1 MALQVSLVS
10 AEAEVWTGEA
20 KLVVTTTTEGQI
32 GFMTGHEP
40 VLAILGAGPVRIT
53 QLDDTVV
60 EATAADG
67 FVSVENDRV
76 TIVAGNA
83 ALVS

>member
-10 AEAEVWTGEA
+10 AEAEVWSGEA

-40 VLAILGAGPVRIT
+40 VLAILGDGPVRIT
-53 QLDDTVV
+53 QTDDSVI
-60 EATAADG
+60 EATAGDG
-67 FVSVENDRV
+67 FVSVESDRV
-76 TIVAGNA
+76 TIVAGHA
-83 ALVS
+83 ALAS

>member
-40 VLAILGAGPVRIT
+40 VLGILGAGPVRIT

>member
-20 KLVVTTTTEGQI
+20 KLVVATTTAGQI
-32 GFMTGHEP
+32 GFMAGHEP
-40 VLAILGAGPVRIT
+40 VLAILGDGPVRIT
-53 QLDDTVV
+53 QADDSVV

-67 FVSVENDRV
+67 FVSVESDRV
-76 TIVAGNA
+76 TIVAGHA
-83 ALVS
+83 ALAS

>member
-20 KLVVTTTTEGQI
+20 KLVVATTTEGQI

-40 VLAILGAGPVRIT
+40 VLALLGDGPVRIT
-53 QLDDTVV
+53 QEDDTVV
-60 EATAADG
+60 EASARDG
-67 FVSVENDRV
+67 FVSVESNRV
-76 TIVAGNA
+76 TIVAGHA
-83 ALVS
+83 ALAS

>member
-1 MALQVSLVS
+1 MSLQVSLVS

-32 GFMTGHEP
+32 GFMSGHEP
-40 VLAILGAGPVRIT
+40 VLAILGNGPVRIT
-53 QLDDTVV
+53 QNDDTVV

-67 FVSVENDRV
+67 FVSVESDRV
-76 TIVAGNA
+76 TIVAGHA
-83 ALVS
+83 ALAS